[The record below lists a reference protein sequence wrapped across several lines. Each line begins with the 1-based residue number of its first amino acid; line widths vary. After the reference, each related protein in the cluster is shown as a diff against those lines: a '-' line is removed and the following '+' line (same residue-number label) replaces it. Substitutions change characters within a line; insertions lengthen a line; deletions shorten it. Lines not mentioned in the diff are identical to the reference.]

1 MIEHVET
8 NLMLVDSL
16 IKDLTHKV
24 FHMIVVIKNA
34 WISGS
39 LFCFMLYI
47 FVLVLIQTLC
57 YDFLQK

>member
-8 NLMLVDSL
+8 NFMLAIPL
-16 IKDLTHKV
+16 IKDMTPKV
-24 FHMIVVIKNA
+24 FHMVVVIKDV

-39 LFCFMLYI
+39 LFYFMFYT